1 MSLFI
6 NRFRMSKS
14 AFTILMEVEII
25 LVVESFNYVVTLFTD
40 FIKMCFGT

>member
-14 AFTILMEVEII
+14 AFMILMEVEII

-40 FIKMCFGT
+40 FI

>member
-40 FIKMCFGT
+40 FI